1 MNKPLL
7 TLAACVA
14 LGGASLSAAVAT
26 IEGSD
31 GEYATLE
38 DAVAAAQTGAVITVH
53 ESYTS
58 KASRSII
65 NIEDGRALT
74 IKGDDGVVISYSN
87 LFVVNLASNTNN
99 SLSLENITFKNTTPG
114 TAANRNT
121 FNIARGNASFKN
133 VTIDGAYVKE
143 NNNRGIVFV
152 NSGSNVTSVEFD
164 NFKLLNCKVEP
175 SAEGITTAEVVLN
188 YNGNVTLKNDCQMD
202 IKLGANGDKTSFSII
217 EDATTFTGHA
227 NLVLDGQAV
236 GAKLVNNCADAS
248 LFTVT
253 NAPEGTMLAAQKVG
267 DANNLVL
274 INTPTVIN
282 ENTTTTYDS
291 FDAAINAVKDGET
304 LVLCKDVTFTTAYTI
319 RNKSITIKGATGEE
333 RIVNGDGFTAIM
345 FSTTDGKTL
354 TLSNLIIDGDN
365 VERAISWLRPSNGS
379 DWYIENVKFVNC
391 DTTFG
396 RGIID
401 NSTSDN
407 RGRWHIKNVVM
418 TDCSVPMQEVTS
430 IANGNTISGNN
441 SFTLRIN
448 STGATTDDEYYTVD
462 ANGIAND
469 AHQNVTLDR
478 TLLDKTVITNC
489 NVLWQFFCT
498 NDGYQLNP
506 IDGNLVF
513 GKWNGTQTG
522 VDDIEIESND
532 TPEYWY
538 NLNGLRLA
546 QKPTTP
552 GLYIRRCG
560 DKATKV
566 FVK

>member
-14 LGGASLSAAVAT
+14 LGGASLSGAVAT

-31 GEYATLE
+31 VEYATLE

-133 VTIDGAYVKE
+133 VTIEGAYVKE
-143 NNNRGIVFV
+143 DNNRGIVFV

-164 NFKLLNCKVEP
+164 NFKLINCKVEP
-175 SAEGITTAEVVLN
+175 NVEENTTAEVVLN

-202 IKLGANGDKTSFSII
+202 IKLGSNGDKFSII
-217 EDATTFTGHA
+217 KDATAFTGHA
-227 NLVLDGQAV
+227 NLVLDGQVA
-236 GAKLVNNCADAS
+236 GATLVNNCADPS

-253 NAPEGTMLAAQKVG
+253 NAPHGTMLAAQKVG
-267 DANNLVL
+267 DATNLVL
-274 INTPTVIN
+274 INTPAVIN

-291 FDAAINAVKDGET
+291 FDAAMNAVNDGET
-304 LVLCKDVTFTTAYTI
+304 LVLYKDVTFTTAYTI

-345 FSTTDGKTL
+345 FNTTAGKTL
-354 TLSNLIIDGDN
+354 TLSNLIIDGNN

-379 DWYIENVKFVNC
+379 DWYIEN
-391 DTTFG
+391 
-396 RGIID
+396 
-401 NSTSDN
+401 
-407 RGRWHIKNVVM
+407 H
-418 TDCSVPMQEVTS
+418 
-430 IANGNTISGNN
+430 
-441 SFTLRIN
+441 
-448 STGATTDDEYYTVD
+448 
-462 ANGIAND
+462 
-469 AHQNVTLDR
+469 
-478 TLLDKTVITNC
+478 
-489 NVLWQFFCT
+489 
-498 NDGYQLNP
+498 
-506 IDGNLVF
+506 
-513 GKWNGTQTG
+513 
-522 VDDIEIESND
+522 
-532 TPEYWY
+532 
-538 NLNGLRLA
+538 
-546 QKPTTP
+546 
-552 GLYIRRCG
+552 
-560 DKATKV
+560 
-566 FVK
+566 